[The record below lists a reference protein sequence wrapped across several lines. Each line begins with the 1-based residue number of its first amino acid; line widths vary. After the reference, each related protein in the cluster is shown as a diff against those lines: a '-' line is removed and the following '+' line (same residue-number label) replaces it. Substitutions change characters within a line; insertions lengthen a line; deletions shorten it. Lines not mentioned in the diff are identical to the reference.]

1 MGIGGKKGT
10 LGWRERIPSG
20 NRYCLEGQGS
30 EGKRSGPS
38 ELRRR
43 GCRPVAAARSCGG
56 VMRLLLEGPKEAG
69 GWSQRLPG
77 RDARRT
83 ACKAGRRKPLLAPPA
98 SRSPFLSPDCWIR
111 WDGKPTSTGEMWS
124 VAPESRSREQRAGSE
139 AEGQELNDRHS
150 YLLEVSLSAFH
161 I

>member
-30 EGKRSGPS
+30 EGRGQGHQNS
-38 ELRRR
+38 EGVGAVQWLLL
-43 GCRPVAAARSCGG
+43 GHAGG